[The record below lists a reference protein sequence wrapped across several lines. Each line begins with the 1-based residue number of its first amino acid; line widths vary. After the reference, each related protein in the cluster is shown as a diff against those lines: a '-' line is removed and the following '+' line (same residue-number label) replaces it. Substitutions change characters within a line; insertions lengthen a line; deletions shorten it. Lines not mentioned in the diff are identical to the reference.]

1 MVSEITTMTR
11 KAPSLARLSCLLAGS
26 WIASGS
32 AFAALLDDSKAS
44 LELRNMYLN
53 RDYRE
58 PGTATSYGEVWAQGF
73 IARLESG
80 YTEGTVGLGVDM
92 VGLLGVRLDSG
103 KGRVNGA
110 SGGGGI
116 GMLPLERDGSPVDDY
131 SELGVTAKARISRS
145 TLHLGTLQPTLP
157 IVQYNNTRLLP
168 GTYSGGLITSQ
179 EIEGLTLHAG
189 RLNQYNLRDQSHRQ
203 GFPGD
208 IDNFDLLGGSYTITP
223 QLTASYYYGRYDN
236 TYKQHFTGL
245 VHTLPLG
252 EGLSLRSDL
261 RYFRT
266 DYDASG
272 VGSNHF
278 LNGMFT
284 LGAGA
289 HKFAAGFQRMS
300 GDSVLGLIPGADPY
314 STNLSTYWTFNRQ
327 NEDAWQL
334 RYDYDFAG
342 LGIPGLAFMTRYISG
357 YNIESAAGKDG
368 TEWERNSDLVYTFQ
382 DSSLKGLRVHLRNVT
397 YRAGQVTG
405 PGAVDID
412 ENRVIL
418 SYTLSLL

>member
-1 MVSEITTMTR
+1 MIR
-11 KAPSLARLSCLLAGS
+11 KSYSPRLLAGLLA
-26 WIASGS
+26 ASGAIS
-32 AFAALLDDSKAS
+32 SSTFAALIEDSKAS

-73 IARLESG
+73 IARFESG
-80 YTEGTVGLGVDM
+80 YTEGTVGFGADLTGMLG
-92 VGLLGVRLDSG
+92 LRLDSG

-116 GMLPLERDGSPVDDY
+116 GMLPLESDGSPVDDY
-131 SELGVTAKARISRS
+131 SELGVTAKARISKS
-145 TLHLGTLQPTLP
+145 TLHLGTLQPVLP
-157 IVQYNNTRLLP
+157 VVQYNNTRLLP
-168 GTYSGGLITSQ
+168 GNYSGAMITSQ
-179 EIEGLTLHAG
+179 EIDGLTLHAA
-189 RLNQYNLRDQSHRQ
+189 RLTEYNLRDQSHRQ
-203 GFPGD
+203 DFPND
-208 IDNFDLLGGSYTITP
+208 IDNFDLLGGSYTFNP

-236 TYKQHFTGL
+236 TYKQHFAGL

-261 RYFRT
+261 RYFQT

-272 VGSNHF
+272 VGNNRF

-284 LGAGA
+284 LSAGA
-289 HKFAAGFQRMS
+289 HKFAAGFQNMS
-300 GDSVLGLIPGADPY
+300 GDSVLGVITGSDPY

-342 LGIPGLAFMTRYISG
+342 LGIPGLTFMSRYISG
-357 YNIESAAGKDG
+357 YNIESTAGNDG
-368 TEWERNSDLVYTFQ
+368 KEWERNSDLIYTFQ
-382 DSSLKGLRVHLRNVT
+382 NSTLKGLRVHLRNVT
-397 YRAGQVTG
+397 YRASQVTG
-405 PGAVDID
+405 PGAIDID
-412 ENRVIL
+412 ENRVIV
-418 SYTLSLL
+418 SYTLPLL

>member
-1 MVSEITTMTR
+1 MTR
-11 KAPSLARLSCLLAGS
+11 KAPSIPLLSCLLAGS
-26 WIASGS
+26 WITSGS
-32 AFAALLDDSKAS
+32 TFAALLDDSKAS

-58 PGTATSYGEVWAQGF
+58 AGTATSYGEVWAQGF

-80 YTEGTVGLGVDM
+80 YSEGTVGFGADLI
-92 VGLLGVRLDSG
+92 GLLGVRLDSG

-116 GMLPLERDGSPVDDY
+116 GMLALERDGSPVDDY
-131 SELGVTAKARISRS
+131 SELGVTAKARISKS
-145 TLHLGTLQPTLP
+145 TLHLGTLQPMLP

-168 GTYSGGLITSQ
+168 GTYSGGLVTSQ
-179 EIEGLTLHAG
+179 EIDGLTLHAG
-189 RLNQYNLRDQSHRQ
+189 RLTEYNLRDQSHRQ
-203 GFPGD
+203 DFPNG
-208 IDNFDLLGGSYTITP
+208 IDNFDLLGGSYTFNP

-236 TYKQHFTGL
+236 TYKQHFAGL
-245 VHTLPLG
+245 VHTLPLA

-261 RYFRT
+261 RYFQT

-272 VGSNHF
+272 VGDNRF

-284 LGAGA
+284 LSAGA

-342 LGIPGLAFMTRYISG
+342 LGIPGLTFMSRYISG
-357 YNIESAAGKDG
+357 YNIESAAGNDG
-368 TEWERNSDLVYTFQ
+368 KEWERNSDLVYTFQ
-382 DSSLKGLRVHLRNVT
+382 DSTLKGLRVHLRNVT
-397 YRAGQVTG
+397 YRVGQVTG

-412 ENRVIL
+412 ENRVII